1 MMITR
6 IDGRILGFSLP
17 ESWALLVLIAAGPPG
32 APVFEPLSAQLVRG
46 VRQLMRRGVRIGT
59 VGGRHHHGHGPRRLV
74 LLSAVE
80 IMPSK
85 AQKCVRS
92 RPTGGYLE

>member
-32 APVFEPLSAQLVRG
+32 APVFF
-46 VRQLMRRGVRIGT
+46 
-59 VGGRHHHGHGPRRLV
+59 V
-74 LLSAVE
+74 LLSTVE